1 MRACSSCLRRARMLV
16 ELGPGL
22 DRRFRGRRVPG
33 ILALEDHEL
42 VAAAGDRGQ
51 GPPPALAASEDA
63 LLSAAAADEREHGV
77 EAVCRHD
84 AAYPPRLQGLF
95 DPPHVLHVLGGV
107 ERLQAALD
115 PDAVRATVAIVGSRK
130 APEES
135 RQVARDL
142 AEALAAVGV
151 AVVSGMAFGIDAAA
165 HEGALAAT
173 ARGGAR
179 TIAVLAGGVERP
191 SPATLRVLHR
201 RIGREGVVVGELP
214 PGTTPR
220 KWGFPARNR
229 IIAGLADATIVVA
242 AARGSGSLI
251 TADLAQGAGR
261 VLAAVPGPVRSP
273 RHAGTNDLIRGPE
286 PDAQVVCEPRDV
298 LALLGLDEQLAL
310 ELGAR
315 DPLVGLEGGART
327 VAEALL
333 AGPTTIERLVAEHDA
348 AAVLAGLGQLE
359 ATGRLR
365 RALTGE
371 LELVPAG
378 TRRA

>member
-1 MRACSSCLRRARMLV
+1 MLV